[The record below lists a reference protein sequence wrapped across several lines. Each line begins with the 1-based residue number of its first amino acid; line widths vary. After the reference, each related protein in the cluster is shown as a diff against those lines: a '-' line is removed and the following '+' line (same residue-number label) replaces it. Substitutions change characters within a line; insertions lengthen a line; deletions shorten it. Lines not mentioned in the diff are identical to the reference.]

1 KVQIMNREDK
11 MRKGIVFSL
20 VTIFFISLVFFQG
33 CGKKEENEVI
43 KIGILLPLTG
53 NISFIGENFKNGM
66 LLAYNESD
74 AELKNRI
81 KFDFGDHK
89 NSVKEAVSLFRKYS
103 QDKNIKAIVPTL
115 TSVTNAI
122 LPLNEQNPKVLIGS
136 IISGSD
142 MPDKSKWLFRYFLS
156 TNDEVEAMLG
166 YFRENGIK
174 EMGVLYVNDDYGLD
188 AKQTFINQFQGKIL
202 LEESYDKNSSDF
214 KNLVPKIKNI
224 TNLYILGY
232 GQSYG
237 ILVKQ
242 LRTFGYDGR
251 IFCFSSFSTPVVL
264 ESAGEF
270 AQGIVFTATKYSE
283 RPRSEKIQEFYD
295 SYLKTYSKDPDHYS
309 LYGYDI
315 AKLVIKTIEEII
327 GQNIEMNNNN
337 IRNTIIDFGIYDGL
351 FGKTEIKENGD
362 FKFQE
367 IKLFKV
373 NNENKIVEV
382 K

>member
-1 KVQIMNREDK
+1 
-11 MRKGIVFSL
+11 MRKGIIISL
-20 VTIFFISLVFFQG
+20 IVVFFISFVFFQG
-33 CGKKEENEVI
+33 CGKKEDTDVI

-53 NISFIGENFKNGM
+53 NISFIGENFRNGM
-66 LLAYNESD
+66 LLAYNECD

-136 IISGSD
+136 IISGTD

-166 YFRENGIK
+166 HFRENDIK

-188 AKQTFINQFQGKIL
+188 AKETFVSQFLGEIL

-264 ESAGEF
+264 ESAGKFTE
-270 AQGIVFTATKYSE
+270 GIVFTATKYSE
-283 RPRSEKIQEFYD
+283 QPKSERIQEFYNLY
-295 SYLKTYSKDPDHYS
+295 SRTYSKDPDHYS

-315 AKLVIKTIEEII
+315 AKLVIKTIEEMIS
-327 GQNIEMNNNN
+327 QNIEMNNNN
-337 IRNTIIDFGIYDGL
+337 IRNTIIGFGIYDGL

-367 IKLFKV
+367 VKLFKV
-373 NNENKIVEV
+373 YSESNIAEV
-382 K
+382 D